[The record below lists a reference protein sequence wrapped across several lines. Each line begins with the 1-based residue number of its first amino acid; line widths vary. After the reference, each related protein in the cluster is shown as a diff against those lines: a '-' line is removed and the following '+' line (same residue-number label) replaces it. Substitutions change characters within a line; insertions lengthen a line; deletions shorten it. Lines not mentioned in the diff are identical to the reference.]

1 MGSFGRQLA
10 RVNVLWRDEVI
21 SKWNLG
27 PYNVFKWKK
36 AATKLSTRRWGVCVG
51 GWYRRW
57 EILKDPWHRGKTW
70 MPTNR
75 LRFLAGVLAQSK
87 HICKTRVLLSFA
99 RWHQRSGG
107 SVVLPRAASDKAPH
121 CAVPFVKSFPVS
133 SRKTPTWEYD
143 NMKCHIEGL
152 LWNWAPRALW
162 YSILGICLTL
172 RLG

>member
-1 MGSFGRQLA
+1 MRWYRSEIWGRIMCLNGKRQPRTEVKHEEMGSVG
-10 RVNVLWRDEVI
+10 
-21 SKWNLG
+21 G
-27 PYNVFKWKK
+27 
-36 AATKLSTRRWGVCVG
+36 G

-75 LRFLAGVLAQSK
+75 LWFLAGVLAQSK

-121 CAVPFVKSFPVS
+121 CAMPFVKSFPVS